1 MRKDSSIPYVYR
13 KRGVYY
19 FSRRVP
25 KDLLEFHKHPN
36 LTLSLKTKSSR
47 VAKAKSATL
56 AAQLDEQWLTLRWR
70 QNDNPLS
77 RFLVDQ
83 TLDTSRASNA
93 PLLSEAKGIYLTAK
107 AITRPVTFEQ
117 SVERAIGVLS
127 NVAGDKP
134 LDKYTRQ
141 DCPSSKHLGLLSLLF
156 SGGFGSSWFNVKPL
170 VVGGSSGVSG

>member
-25 KDLLEFHKHPN
+25 KDLLEFHKRPN

-83 TLDTSRASNA
+83 ALDTSRASNA
-93 PLLSEAKGIYLTAK
+93 PLLSEAKGTYLTAK

-117 SVERAIGVLS
+117 SVERAIGM
-127 NVAGDKP
+127 
-134 LDKYTRQ
+134 
-141 DCPSSKHLGLLSLLF
+141 
-156 SGGFGSSWFNVKPL
+156 L
-170 VVGGSSGVSG
+170 V